1 MNSERPL
8 IPPSHFAAHDPF
20 GVQALGCPAHC
31 SLKPELRTCAR
42 HDAKFDHFVNL
53 VATKWTAGGTPVPR
67 KNGKVNLAGAALVSY
82 VAMLS
87 ASLLNLAFVLLPFLA
102 LAAQEPVE
110 NVVARV
116 AANQDRAQE
125 LRTGFVYDQSLL
137 LRFRR
142 GDGKLARE
150 ELRDYAVAPTASG
163 TTKNLRRFSGKYE
176 RDGRL
181 IAYMEPGY
189 NYKDLDLDGELI
201 TDFAQDFANDESS
214 RDGIAN
220 DLFPLTTK
228 EQEKYRFTLKARE
241 EYRGREVFRVT
252 FQPKRKS
259 SGEES
264 ETAWAGEILV
274 DTREYQPVLITTRL
288 ARGIPLW
295 VRTLLGTNIKNL
307 GFRIAYEK
315 FGEGIWFPI
324 SYGCEFELRAA
335 FFYKRKIA
343 IALNNSGFQRA
354 EVSTRL
360 SFEEPFTAQKV
371 IQVPEVRPAPKP

>member
-1 MNSERPL
+1 M
-8 IPPSHFAAHDPF
+8 
-20 GVQALGCPAHC
+20 
-31 SLKPELRTCAR
+31 
-42 HDAKFDHFVNL
+42 
-53 VATKWTAGGTPVPR
+53 
-67 KNGKVNLAGAALVSY
+67 NLAGAALDSY

-87 ASLLNLAFVLLPFLA
+87 ASLLNLTFVLLPFLA

-241 EYRGREVFRVT
+241 EYRA
-252 FQPKRKS
+252 RKVKPP
-259 SGEES
+259 G
-264 ETAWAGEILV
+264 
-274 DTREYQPVLITTRL
+274 P
-288 ARGIPLW
+288 ARFWSIP
-295 VRTLLGTNIKNL
+295 GNIS
-307 GFRIAYEK
+307 R
-315 FGEGIWFPI
+315 
-324 SYGCEFELRAA
+324 S
-335 FFYKRKIA
+335 
-343 IALNNSGFQRA
+343 
-354 EVSTRL
+354 
-360 SFEEPFTAQKV
+360 
-371 IQVPEVRPAPKP
+371 